1 MLLKVLATF
10 FSDTT
15 RFYGLLD
22 FFVTPPKIN
31 YHTIQYHTN
40 NTKHL
45 PYNIS
50 THVIH
55 LFTLKILISGNK
67 REVFLH
73 LTDSVGIGNTRSQI
87 LLHSSPPSFIQP
99 LLQSPPTIPSSTAA
113 NFHLIISR
121 LYLLFHLIITTIP
134 TSTVF
139 LYSSAIFRLPIFT
152 YSHSY
157 NPQQISFPLS
167 RPLSNSGCVKD
178 PMSK

>member
-40 NTKHL
+40 NTKDL

-55 LFTLKILISGNK
+55 LFTLEILISGNK

-73 LTDSVGIGNTRSQI
+73 LTDSVGIGNTRS
-87 LLHSSPPSFIQP
+87 
-99 LLQSPPTIPSSTAA
+99 
-113 NFHLIISR
+113 
-121 LYLLFHLIITTIP
+121 
-134 TSTVF
+134 
-139 LYSSAIFRLPIFT
+139 
-152 YSHSY
+152 
-157 NPQQISFPLS
+157 
-167 RPLSNSGCVKD
+167 
-178 PMSK
+178 